1 MTTESSEKIIK
12 TTIDRELQIKIEK
25 VVKDYSE
32 YLRSEGIPNIA
43 VMVVNNKNYE
53 VKAYVGSQEFFD
65 EKSNGQV
72 DGVIALRSPGSLLKP
87 FLFALA
93 IDDGLI
99 APQSKVPDVPLYFS
113 NFNPQN
119 ANKKYY
125 GMIEIREALIK
136 SLNIPFVNLLR
147 EYFIF

>member
-1 MTTESSEKIIK
+1 M
-12 TTIDRELQIKIEK
+12 
-25 VVKDYSE
+25 
-32 YLRSEGIPNIA
+32 
-43 VMVVNNKNYE
+43 
-53 VKAYVGSQEFFD
+53 
-65 EKSNGQV
+65 
-72 DGVIALRSPGSLLKP
+72 ALRSPGSVLKP

-99 APQSKVPDVPLYFS
+99 TPQSKVPDVPLYFS

-147 EYFIF
+147 EYGEERFFYFLKQVLNFKDSDISRYGLSLILGTKELKVEDIAKLYVGLAKLWKF